1 MNIQDRLREQR
12 YGKYYIQVPNND
24 VMNNKNRNHLYA
36 LSKHDIYNKV
46 KLIYTTQSK
55 GKYSRYTTKLVSDY
69 FMYLN
74 QSRSRS
80 SSSWTYIVLQQYR
93 RYLYFKANRYLYYN
107 DFSVYA
113 TSFYVSILF
122 QMRKYVMYNMTKEGL
137 IPKGIDYN
145 NPASNGYYPLP
156 KPLSVSKT
164 TELGQLL
171 FDIYSDLD
179 K

>member
-1 MNIQDRLREQR
+1 
-12 YGKYYIQVPNND
+12 
-24 VMNNKNRNHLYA
+24 
-36 LSKHDIYNKV
+36 
-46 KLIYTTQSK
+46 
-55 GKYSRYTTKLVSDY
+55 
-69 FMYLN
+69 
-74 QSRSRS
+74 
-80 SSSWTYIVLQQYR
+80 
-93 RYLYFKANRYLYYN
+93 
-107 DFSVYA
+107 
-113 TSFYVSILF
+113 
-122 QMRKYVMYNMTKEGL
+122 MYNMTKEGL